1 MSSHVHLYL
10 CFLLINNDSAIGLSD
25 GRAKLAEY
33 DRFLGHWNIL
43 LSTMTFVVHA
53 NAHQFLRVVNGSF
66 QAKIALLE
74 YVLATSLSTLQDPT
88 METCVECCMN
98 YTGGMHMLSVEQQ
111 LVCTR
116 QVKTGWLFSNVY
128 LQIVCDKL

>member
-1 MSSHVHLYL
+1 MSSHVHPYL

-43 LSTMTFVVHA
+43 FGTMAFVVHA
-53 NAHQFLRVVNGSF
+53 NAHQFLWVVNGSF

-74 YVLATSLSTLQDPT
+74 YVLATFLSTLQDPT
-88 METCVECCMN
+88 WKNAYYCMN
-98 YTGGMHMLSVEQQ
+98 YTGCTHMLSVEQ
-111 LVCTR
+111 
-116 QVKTGWLFSNVY
+116 
-128 LQIVCDKL
+128 